1 MRKSDSFLQIPR
13 QHLYHHTFCHAIL
26 THRVVAFFQA
36 CAEQRCK
43 RLIKCRLERAHEE
56 TYKLVGIL
64 VALSVDEFYEQLAL
78 PEREALH
85 FGCVCILEFFFEHV
99 DMSFFRLFIG
109 QKLQCLVCFYDYGA
123 YFRSEWKCLFDIVD
137 QPVEITSFPFV
148 SEIQR
153 SENVD
158 RRQLDVRDSLSIMG
172 GSTQNVGLA
181 IVVLRIGGQRQQK
194 QKNGNAYMCCNVLHR
209 CKNNRFVASANC
221 FLY

>member
-13 QHLYHHTFCHAIL
+13 QHLYHHTLRKAVLAI
-26 THRVVAFFQA
+26 RVVALFQA
-36 CAEQRCK
+36 CTEQRRK
-43 RLIKCRLERAHEE
+43 RLIKCRFERAHKEA
-56 TYKLVGIL
+56 YKLVGIL
-64 VALSVDEFYEQLAL
+64 VALSVDEFYEQFAL

-109 QKLQCLVCFYDYGA
+109 QNLESLVCLYYYFACFCSQWQCLFYIIYQA
-123 YFRSEWKCLFDIVD
+123 VEPPLLPLVPEVERSEY
-137 QPVEITSFPFV
+137 
-148 SEIQR
+148 
-153 SENVD
+153 VD

-172 GSTQNVGLA
+172 GGTQNVGLA
-181 IVVLRIGGQRQQK
+181 IVALRIGRQGQQK